1 LPARVCKICTRP
13 FALSFAFVPVREPH
27 SHSTRH
33 DQTRSGTPSLPS
45 CCAANMGVRTL
56 STFQYCL
63 SPDCADF
70 VIVNLDLIDD
80 GANGRAP
87 EARIARKDERITLT
101 KAAIFSSVIRARG
114 SVSATARSNTI

>member
-1 LPARVCKICTRP
+1 
-13 FALSFAFVPVREPH
+13 
-27 SHSTRH
+27 
-33 DQTRSGTPSLPS
+33 
-45 CCAANMGVRTL
+45 MGVRTL